1 MKKRLISLLLA
12 FSMML
17 TFLPAGAVS
26 AFAEGIA
33 DDTTKETLLKGGEN
47 ITDSGTYQLNG
58 TYKKGI
64 TINTTGSVVINVT
77 GNVTGN
83 LPDTSG
89 ALIYI
94 KNGTVTFNGN
104 GHTVTSTKVIYNEGG
119 NLTVQGGTYVCQAHD
134 YKADAS
140 CFALCSG
147 ENRIENVTIETDDEA
162 ITVALNCENAVIKK
176 SKITKKYEGWS
187 FGAIQCH
194 AANGNVELDD
204 VEVEAENGHALRF
217 TKGIITING
226 GTYTAKNGYVI
237 GPTDNENED
246 LNLTINGG
254 TFQGNDRYTVASF
267 GCYQGYRDRI
277 CNIQIHGGRFVGGQ
291 LLAFYGSSAKTLTID
306 GDTTFEST
314 GSTLDAVV
322 VGNGQLIFDSGTIEV
337 SGGSERSALRTFER
351 GEAIVNGGT
360 FKGAKYDIYERNRDV
375 YRGLPPCRVQLNAAT
390 FDDNV
395 CNVYLEEDRQIDV
408 AQNYTGQVTIECK
421 DPKDGRQL
429 TKATETDYQKN
440 LNLTSANEDYLVGYK
455 KTEDGKEYRCL
466 SKKVGVTINGLKS
479 EIKAEDQAEFTVTLT
494 HENSPGTGI
503 LTFGDKNSEIEYKD
517 EHGVYQRMPKD
528 GLPINL
534 ASDKNDYAFRIT
546 PKNAGEQTLTAAVVR
561 DAVEVGKD
569 SKDYTVAGRVHTT
582 VAIEGLDD
590 AVIKEGESKDFTVKV
605 DPKDDAKLGEAVI
618 DFGDKNSEIEYK
630 DENNEYKPMP
640 EGGLPI
646 DLGDVKEQ
654 YAFRITPKETGKQT
668 LTAAVKQDKNELATD
683 EKDFTVASRVHTT
696 VAIEGLED
704 AVIKEGESKDFTVK
718 VTPNDDANLGEAF
731 IDFGDKNSEIEYKD
745 KESGEYKPMPKDGL
759 KIGLGDGEVEREFRI
774 APKETGKQTLTAAV
788 KQDKKKLAKD
798 EKDFVVSEMPI
809 LTLKDGVITSVTVP
823 GKDGADPEDIT
834 EIVKKNANEDG
845 SFNVPEGATVS
856 VAFDKDAFADS
867 GLKFGHWDITGLDDP
882 NAYQNK
888 ESFDFTMPAKGVTLK
903 AMTQDASIEDDEP
916 DIVGPIVIG
925 TTVVVGGA
933 VLGYQAY
940 SLGAEFAG
948 KLMALPYFPSNRSA
962 LAMMLWEDAGKPMPE
977 SELLYPDV
985 GQEERD
991 MDLQHAAR
999 WAMENE
1005 LIPDLND
1012 EGTAPEE
1019 MKFYPDNAVSKID
1032 VLNAWQKAQELKQN
1046 A

>member
-26 AFAEGIA
+26 AFAEENTIDPEKDVLLQSG
-33 DDTTKETLLKGGEN
+33 DTINDKFIEEHDGATTYQMRDNYASGVTISASKKVTINITGNIDYNGALFNVLNSGNVMVENNKNYTVKGGARVVSLVQGT
-47 ITDSGTYQLNG
+47 ITVD
-58 TYKKGI
+58 
-64 TINTTGSVVINVT
+64 
-77 GNVTGN
+77 
-83 LPDTSG
+83 
-89 ALIYI
+89 
-94 KNGTVTFNGN
+94 
-104 GHTVTSTKVIYNEGG
+104 
-119 NLTVQGGTYVCQAHD
+119 GGTYYGSGTETFLNYRHNKGVMWLND
-134 YKADAS
+134 INVIAS
-140 CFALCSG
+140 
-147 ENRIENVTIETDDEA
+147 RD
-162 ITVALNCENAVIKK
+162 NAVNNQGGEVHIK
-176 SKITKKYEGWS
+176 
-187 FGAIQCH
+187 
-194 AANGNVELDD
+194 
-204 VEVEAENGHALRF
+204 
-217 TKGIITING
+217 G
-226 GTYTAKNGYVI
+226 GTYTSNSSPVI
-237 GPTDNENED
+237 YNQTWDRDAGGAELVGIMTLTDVTVESTSSGTGTGVGNSG
-246 LNLTINGG
+246 NLTITGGKVTAPGPALNTYPKGETTVESGDFSSTGDYAVRVYEKLYLKGGTFTAPNGSAIQSRDDSAYTEISG
-254 TFQGNDRYTVASF
+254 GTIKDSKVGVEVVKGSVDLKKTTFQGN
-267 GCYQGYRDRI
+267 
-277 CNIQIHGGRFVGGQ
+277 NIDIYLQEDQVI
-291 LLAFYGSSAKTLTID
+291 
-306 GDTTFEST
+306 
-314 GSTLDAVV
+314 
-322 VGNGQLIFDSGTIEV
+322 TIE
-337 SGGSERSALRTFER
+337 SS
-351 GEAIVNGGT
+351 
-360 FKGAKYDIYERNRDV
+360 FK
-375 YRGLPPCRVQLNAAT
+375 NAAT
-390 FDDNV
+390 
-395 CNVYLEEDRQIDV
+395 IDC
-408 AQNYTGQVTIECK
+408 A

-440 LNLTSANEDYLVGYK
+440 LNLTSANAGYLVGY

-466 SKKVGVTINGLKS
+466 SKKVGVTVSDLKGA
-479 EIKAEDQAEFTVTLT
+479 IKAEDPAEFTVTLD
-494 HENSPGTGI
+494 HEGSTGTGI
-503 LTFGDKNSEIEYKD
+503 LTFGDKNGEIEYKD
-517 EHGVYQRMPKD
+517 ENDKYVPMPND
-528 GLPINL
+528 GLPIDL
-534 ASDKNDYAFRIT
+534 ASDKNDYVFHIT

-569 SKDYTVAGRVHTT
+569 SETYHVAG
-582 VAIEGLDD
+582 
-590 AVIKEGESKDFTVKV
+590 
-605 DPKDDAKLGEAVI
+605 
-618 DFGDKNSEIEYK
+618 
-630 DENNEYKPMP
+630 
-640 EGGLPI
+640 
-646 DLGDVKEQ
+646 
-654 YAFRITPKETGKQT
+654 
-668 LTAAVKQDKNELATD
+668 
-683 EKDFTVASRVHTT
+683 RVHTT

-718 VTPNDDANLGEAF
+718 VTPNDDANLGEAV

-745 KESGEYKPMPKDGL
+745 ENGEYKPMLDNGL
-759 KIGLGDGEVEREFRI
+759 KINLKNGESKHEFRI
-774 APKETGKQTLTAAV
+774 TPKETGKQTLTAAV
-788 KQDKKKLAKD
+788 KQDKNELARD

-823 GKDGADPEDIT
+823 GKNGADPEDIT

-882 NAYQNK
+882 NAYQDK
-888 ESFDFTMPAKGVTLK
+888 ESFAFVMPAKGVTLK

-1019 MKFYPDNAVSKID
+1019 MKFFPANPVSKLD
-1032 VLNAWQKAQELKQN
+1032 VLNAWQKAQELKN
-1046 A
+1046 N

>member
-26 AFAEGIA
+26 AFAEENTIDPEKGVLLQSG
-33 DDTTKETLLKGGEN
+33 DTINDKFIEEHDGATTYQMRDNYASGVTISASKKVTINITGNIDYNGALFNVLNSGNVMVENNKNYTVKGGARVVSLVQGT
-47 ITDSGTYQLNG
+47 ITVD
-58 TYKKGI
+58 
-64 TINTTGSVVINVT
+64 
-77 GNVTGN
+77 
-83 LPDTSG
+83 
-89 ALIYI
+89 
-94 KNGTVTFNGN
+94 
-104 GHTVTSTKVIYNEGG
+104 
-119 NLTVQGGTYVCQAHD
+119 GGTYYGSGTETFLNYRHNKGVMWLND
-134 YKADAS
+134 INVIAS
-140 CFALCSG
+140 
-147 ENRIENVTIETDDEA
+147 RD
-162 ITVALNCENAVIKK
+162 NAVNNQGGEVHIK
-176 SKITKKYEGWS
+176 
-187 FGAIQCH
+187 
-194 AANGNVELDD
+194 
-204 VEVEAENGHALRF
+204 
-217 TKGIITING
+217 G
-226 GTYTAKNGYVI
+226 GTYTSNSSPVI
-237 GPTDNENED
+237 YNQTWDRDAGGAELVGIMTLTDVTVESTSSGTGTGVGNSG
-246 LNLTINGG
+246 NLTITGGKVTAPGPALNTYPKGETTVESGDFSSTGDYAVRVYEKLYLKGGTFTAPNGSAIQSRDDSAYTEISG
-254 TFQGNDRYTVASF
+254 GTIKDSKVGVEVVKGSVDLKKTTFQGN
-267 GCYQGYRDRI
+267 
-277 CNIQIHGGRFVGGQ
+277 NIDIYLQEDQVI
-291 LLAFYGSSAKTLTID
+291 
-306 GDTTFEST
+306 
-314 GSTLDAVV
+314 
-322 VGNGQLIFDSGTIEV
+322 TIE
-337 SGGSERSALRTFER
+337 SS
-351 GEAIVNGGT
+351 
-360 FKGAKYDIYERNRDV
+360 FK
-375 YRGLPPCRVQLNAAT
+375 NAAT
-390 FDDNV
+390 
-395 CNVYLEEDRQIDV
+395 IDC
-408 AQNYTGQVTIECK
+408 A

-440 LNLTSANEDYLVGYK
+440 LNLTSANAGYLVGY

-466 SKKVGVTINGLKS
+466 SKKVGVTVSDLKGA
-479 EIKAEDQAEFTVTLT
+479 IKAEDPAEFTVTLD
-494 HENSPGTGI
+494 HEGSTGTGI
-503 LTFGDKNSEIEYKD
+503 LTFGDKNGEIEYKD
-517 EHGVYQRMPKD
+517 ENDKYVPMPND
-528 GLPINL
+528 GLPIDL
-534 ASDKNDYAFRIT
+534 ASDKNDYVFHIT

-569 SKDYTVAGRVHTT
+569 SETYHVAGRVHTT
-582 VAIEGLDD
+582 VAIEGL
-590 AVIKEGESKDFTVKV
+590 
-605 DPKDDAKLGEAVI
+605 
-618 DFGDKNSEIEYK
+618 
-630 DENNEYKPMP
+630 EN
-640 EGGLPI
+640 
-646 DLGDVKEQ
+646 
-654 YAFRITPKETGKQT
+654 
-668 LTAAVKQDKNELATD
+668 
-683 EKDFTVASRVHTT
+683 
-696 VAIEGLED
+696 

-718 VTPNDDANLGEAF
+718 VTPNDDAKLGEAF
-731 IDFGDKNSEIEYKD
+731 IDFGDKNGEIEYKG
-745 KESGEYKPMPKDGL
+745 ENGEYKPMPEGGL
-759 KIGLGDGEVEREFRI
+759 KIDLGDGEVEREFRI

-788 KQDKKKLAKD
+788 KQDKNELAKD
-798 EKDFVVSEMPI
+798 EKDFVVSEMPV

-823 GKDGADPEDIT
+823 GKNGADPEDIT

-882 NAYQNK
+882 NAYQDK
-888 ESFDFTMPAKGVTLK
+888 ESFAFEMPAKGVTLK

-1032 VLNAWQKAQELKQN
+1032 VLKAWQKAQELKQN

>member
-26 AFAEGIA
+26 AFAEENTIDPEKGV
-33 DDTTKETLLKGGEN
+33 LLKSGDIINDTFIEEHDGATTYQMRNAYTSGVTISASEKVTIN
-47 ITDSGTYQLNG
+47 ITGNIDYNG
-58 TYKKGI
+58 TLF
-64 TINTTGSVVINVT
+64 NVS
-77 GNVTGN
+77 N
-83 LPDTSG
+83 
-89 ALIYI
+89 
-94 KNGTVTFNGN
+94 
-104 GHTVTSTKVIYNEGG
+104 
-119 NLTVQGGTYVCQAHD
+119 
-134 YKADAS
+134 
-140 CFALCSG
+140 
-147 ENRIENVTIETDDEA
+147 
-162 ITVALNCENAVIKK
+162 
-176 SKITKKYEGWS
+176 
-187 FGAIQCH
+187 
-194 AANGNVELDD
+194 NGNVM
-204 VEVEAENGHALRF
+204 VENGANYVVEGGARIVTLF
-217 TKGIITING
+217 QGTITING
-226 GTYTAKNGYVI
+226 GTYYGSGTETFLNWRYNKGVMWLNDINVI
-237 GPTDNENED
+237 ASGDNAVNNQGGEVHIKGGTYTSNSSPVIYNQTWDRDEGVAELVGTMTLTDVTVESTSSGKGTGVLNTG
-246 LNLTINGG
+246 NLTITGGKVTAPGPALNAYFKGETTVESGDFSSTMDCAVRVYGKLYLKGGTFTAPNGSAIQSG
-254 TFQGNDRYTVASF
+254 DDSAYTEISGGTIKDSKVGVKVVKGSVDLKKTTFQGN
-267 GCYQGYRDRI
+267 
-277 CNIQIHGGRFVGGQ
+277 NIDIYLQEDQVI
-291 LLAFYGSSAKTLTID
+291 
-306 GDTTFEST
+306 
-314 GSTLDAVV
+314 
-322 VGNGQLIFDSGTIEV
+322 TIE
-337 SGGSERSALRTFER
+337 SS
-351 GEAIVNGGT
+351 
-360 FKGAKYDIYERNRDV
+360 FK
-375 YRGLPPCRVQLNAAT
+375 NAAI
-390 FDDNV
+390 
-395 CNVYLEEDRQIDV
+395 IDC
-408 AQNYTGQVTIECK
+408 A

-429 TKATETDYQKN
+429 TTATTGAKYQKD
-440 LNLTSANEDYLVGYK
+440 LNLTSANEGYLVGY

-466 SKKVGVTINGLKS
+466 SKKVGVTISGLDG
-479 EIKAEDQAEFTVTLT
+479 EIKAEDTAEFTVTLT
-494 HENSPGTGI
+494 HENSTGIGI

-517 EHGVYQRMPKD
+517 KNGAYQPMPKD
-528 GLPINL
+528 GLEVDL
-534 ASDKNDYAFRIT
+534 SGDKNDYVFHIT
-546 PKNAGEQTLTAAVVR
+546 PKNAGEQKLTAAVVR
-561 DAVEVGKD
+561 DAVELGTAD
-569 SKDYTVAGRVHTT
+569 KDYTVAGRVHTT
-582 VAIEGLDD
+582 VTIEGLKD

-605 DPKDDAKLGEAVI
+605 DPKDDAKLGKAAI

-630 DENNEYKPMP
+630 DE
-640 EGGLPI
+640 
-646 DLGDVKEQ
+646 
-654 YAFRITPKETGKQT
+654 
-668 LTAAVKQDKNELATD
+668 
-683 EKDFTVASRVHTT
+683 
-696 VAIEGLED
+696 
-704 AVIKEGESKDFTVK
+704 
-718 VTPNDDANLGEAF
+718 
-731 IDFGDKNSEIEYKD
+731 
-745 KESGEYKPMPKDGL
+745 ESGEYKPMPEGGL

-788 KQDKKKLAKD
+788 KQGENELARD

-823 GKDGADPEDIT
+823 GKNGADPEDIT

-882 NAYQNK
+882 NAYQDK
-888 ESFDFTMPAKGVTLK
+888 ESFAFVMPAKAVILK

-985 GQEERD
+985 GQEEQD

>member
-47 ITDSGTYQLNG
+47 ITTAGTYQL
-58 TYKKGI
+58 KGPYTQGI
-64 TINTTGSVVINVT
+64 KINTTGSVVINVT
-77 GNVTGN
+77 GNVTVTAPEN
-83 LPDTSG
+83 DNNFDFITIEKADSVTINDDAQYPV
-89 ALIYI
+89 
-94 KNGTVTFNGN
+94 TVIG
-104 GHTVTSTKVIYNEGG
+104 GSVISNDGE
-119 NLTVQGGTYVCQAHD
+119 NLTVNGGKY
-134 YKADAS
+134 S
-140 CFALCSG
+140 CSG
-147 ENRIENVTIETDDEA
+147 NSSAFTLSNGINLVKNVTIESKYDA
-162 ITVALNCENAVIKK
+162 IDVTYNCDSAVIEN
-176 SKITKKYEGWS
+176 SEITKQYEGS
-187 FGAIQCH
+187 AYEGGIVCRTT
-194 AANGNVELDD
+194 NGTLDLD
-204 VEVEAENGHALRF
+204 HVTVHAL
-217 TKGIITING
+217 KGNALELVCGTITIEEGKYTASDGGFAIRAYPENDDAIDLTITG
-226 GTYTAKNGYVI
+226 GTYISKSEYAVAG
-237 GPTDNENED
+237 
-246 LNLTINGG
+246 LTCYGHKWSKRSNIKINGSKLI
-254 TFQGNDRYTVASF
+254 GNNQALWFEGD
-267 GCYQGYRDRI
+267 
-277 CNIQIHGGRFVGGQ
+277 
-291 LLAFYGSSAKTLTID
+291 SAGTLTID
-306 GDTTFEST
+306 GNTTLQST
-314 GSTLDAVV
+314 GGTRDAVV

-429 TKATETDYQKN
+429 TKATETNYQEK
-440 LNLTSANEDYLVGYK
+440 LNLTSANAGYLVGYR
-455 KTEDGKEYRCL
+455 KTADGKGEYRCL
-466 SKKVGVTINGLKS
+466 SKEVGVTINGLKS
-479 EIKAEDQAEFTVTLT
+479 EIKAEDPAEFTVTLT
-494 HENSPGTGI
+494 HENSTGTGI
-503 LTFGDKNSEIEYKD
+503 LTFGDKNSEIEYQD
-517 EHGVYQRMPKD
+517 DNGVYHPMPPAGREID
-528 GLPINL
+528 LESG
-534 ASDKNDYAFRIT
+534 KNQYTFRIT
-546 PKNAGEQTLTAAVVR
+546 PQNAGAQKLTAAVVR
-561 DAVEVGKD
+561 DAVEVGTD
-569 SKDYTVAGRVHTT
+569 SKDYTVAG
-582 VAIEGLDD
+582 
-590 AVIKEGESKDFTVKV
+590 
-605 DPKDDAKLGEAVI
+605 
-618 DFGDKNSEIEYK
+618 
-630 DENNEYKPMP
+630 
-640 EGGLPI
+640 
-646 DLGDVKEQ
+646 
-654 YAFRITPKETGKQT
+654 
-668 LTAAVKQDKNELATD
+668 
-683 EKDFTVASRVHTT
+683 RVHTT

-718 VTPNDDANLGEAF
+718 VTPNDDAKLGEAF
-731 IDFGDKNSEIEYKD
+731 IDFGNKNSEIEYKD
-745 KESGEYKPMPKDGL
+745 KNGEYKPMPEGGL
-759 KIGLGDGEVEREFRI
+759 KINLGDGEVEREFRI

-788 KQDKKKLAKD
+788 KQDKNELAKD

-882 NAYQNK
+882 NAYQDK
-888 ESFDFTMPAKGVTLK
+888 ESFAFEMPAKAVTLK

-1019 MKFYPDNAVSKID
+1019 MKFYPDNTVSKID

>member
-26 AFAEGIA
+26 AFAEENTIDPEKGVLLKSGDIIN
-33 DDTTKETLLKGGEN
+33 DTFIEEHDGATTYQMRNAYTSGVTISASEKVTINITGNIDYNETLF
-47 ITDSGTYQLNG
+47 
-58 TYKKGI
+58 
-64 TINTTGSVVINVT
+64 NVS
-77 GNVTGN
+77 N
-83 LPDTSG
+83 
-89 ALIYI
+89 
-94 KNGTVTFNGN
+94 
-104 GHTVTSTKVIYNEGG
+104 
-119 NLTVQGGTYVCQAHD
+119 
-134 YKADAS
+134 
-140 CFALCSG
+140 
-147 ENRIENVTIETDDEA
+147 
-162 ITVALNCENAVIKK
+162 
-176 SKITKKYEGWS
+176 
-187 FGAIQCH
+187 
-194 AANGNVELDD
+194 NGNVM
-204 VEVEAENGHALRF
+204 VENGANYVVEGGARIVTLF
-217 TKGIITING
+217 QGTITING
-226 GTYTAKNGYVI
+226 GTYYGSGTETFLNWRYNKGVMWLNDINVI
-237 GPTDNENED
+237 ASGDNAVNNQGGKVHIKGGTYTSNSSPVIYNQTWDRDAGVAELVGIMTLTDVTVESTSSGKGTGVLNTG
-246 LNLTINGG
+246 NLTITGGKVTAPGPALNSYLKGETTVESGDFSSTRDCAVRVYEKLYLKGGTFTAPNGSAIQSG
-254 TFQGNDRYTVASF
+254 DDSAYTEISGGTIKDSKVGVKVVKGSVDLKKTTFQGN
-267 GCYQGYRDRI
+267 
-277 CNIQIHGGRFVGGQ
+277 NIDIYLQEDQVI
-291 LLAFYGSSAKTLTID
+291 
-306 GDTTFEST
+306 
-314 GSTLDAVV
+314 
-322 VGNGQLIFDSGTIEV
+322 TIE
-337 SGGSERSALRTFER
+337 SS
-351 GEAIVNGGT
+351 
-360 FKGAKYDIYERNRDV
+360 FK
-375 YRGLPPCRVQLNAAT
+375 NAAT
-390 FDDNV
+390 
-395 CNVYLEEDRQIDV
+395 IDC
-408 AQNYTGQVTIECK
+408 A

-429 TKATETDYQKN
+429 TTATTGKYQKD
-440 LNLTSANEDYLVGYK
+440 LNLTSANEGYLVGY

-466 SKKVGVTINGLKS
+466 SKKVGVTVSDLKS
-479 EIKAEDQAEFTVTLT
+479 EIKAEDSAEFTVTLT
-494 HENSPGTGI
+494 YKDSTGTGI
-503 LTFGDKNSEIEYKD
+503 LTFGDKNGEIEYKD
-517 EHGVYQRMPKD
+517 KNGEYKPMPDD
-528 GLPINL
+528 GLPIINL

-546 PKNAGEQTLTAAVVR
+546 PKKAGDQKLTAAVVR

-569 SKDYTVAGRVHTT
+569 SETYHVAGRVHTT
-582 VAIEGLDD
+582 VTIEGLEN

-605 DPKDDAKLGEAVI
+605 D
-618 DFGDKNSEIEYK
+618 
-630 DENNEYKPMP
+630 
-640 EGGLPI
+640 
-646 DLGDVKEQ
+646 
-654 YAFRITPKETGKQT
+654 
-668 LTAAVKQDKNELATD
+668 
-683 EKDFTVASRVHTT
+683 
-696 VAIEGLED
+696 
-704 AVIKEGESKDFTVK
+704 
-718 VTPNDDANLGEAF
+718 PNDDANLGEAF

-745 KESGEYKPMPKDGL
+745 ETGAYQSMPEGGL
-759 KIGLGDGEVEREFRI
+759 KINLRNGEVEHEFRI
-774 APKETGKQTLTAAV
+774 APKETGEQTLTAAV
-788 KQDKKKLAKD
+788 KKGENKLATD

-823 GKDGADPEDIT
+823 GKNGADPEDIT

-845 SFNVPEGATVS
+845 SFHVPEGATVS

-882 NAYQNK
+882 NAYQDK
-888 ESFDFTMPAKGVTLK
+888 ESFAFVMPAKAVTLK

>member
-26 AFAEGIA
+26 AFAEGTA
-33 DDTTKETLLKGGEN
+33 DDTTKETLLRGGET
-47 ITDSGTYQLNG
+47 ITGSGTYQLNG

-64 TINTTGSVVINVT
+64 TINTEGTVVINVT
-77 GNVTGN
+77 GNVTGE
-83 LPDTSG
+83 LPH
-89 ALIYI
+89 IEW
-94 KNGTVTFNGN
+94 GTVIPLISIQAGTVNFNGDSRY
-104 GHTVTSTKVIYNEGG
+104 TVTNNQVICNDGG
-119 NLTVQGGTYVCQAHD
+119 NLTVNGGKYVCKKHPYERD
-134 YKADAS
+134 
-140 CFALCSG
+140 ALCFSLG
-147 ENRIENVTIETDDEA
+147 RGRNLIENVTIETDCGA
-162 ITVALNCENAVIKK
+162 ISLGSNGENAVIKS
-176 SKITKKYEGWS
+176 SKITAKWAARD
-187 FGAIQCH
+187 GAIFCRPNNKM
-194 AANGNVELDD
+194 AVMELDD
-204 VEVEAENGHALRF
+204 VEVEAEEGDALLVETGTVTVNGGNYKSGQGCAIGTRANSDVDLDL
-217 TKGIITING
+217 TING
-226 GTYTAKNGYVI
+226 GTYQGYNY
-237 GPTDNENED
+237 DW
-246 LNLTINGG
+246 
-254 TFQGNDRYTVASF
+254 TVADF
-267 GCYQGYRDRI
+267 GCHGHPRDPRE
-277 CNIQIHGGRFVGGQ
+277 CNIHIYGSTFVGGR
-291 LLAFYGSSAKTLTID
+291 LLRFYGDYAKTLTID
-306 GDTTFEST
+306 DDTTFQSMGGT
-314 GSTLDAVV
+314 RDAVV
-322 VGNGQLIFDSGTIEV
+322 VGDGQLIFNSGTIEV
-337 SGGSERSALRTFER
+337 SGGSQRSALCTFEK

-360 FKGAKYDIYERNRDV
+360 FKGAKCDIYEQNDD
-375 YRGLPPCRVQLNAAT
+375 YRVSPDRVHLLKNAT

-395 CNVYLEEDRQIDV
+395 CNVYLEKDLQIDV
-408 AQNYTGQVTIECK
+408 AQSYTGQVTIECA

-429 TKATETDYQKN
+429 TKATETDYQKD
-440 LNLTSANEDYLVGYK
+440 LNLTSANAGYLVGYK
-455 KTEDGKEYRCL
+455 TKGGKEYRCL
-466 SKKVGVTINGLKS
+466 SKKVGVTI
-479 EIKAEDQAEFTVTLT
+479 
-494 HENSPGTGI
+494 
-503 LTFGDKNSEIEYKD
+503 
-517 EHGVYQRMPKD
+517 
-528 GLPINL
+528 
-534 ASDKNDYAFRIT
+534 
-546 PKNAGEQTLTAAVVR
+546 
-561 DAVEVGKD
+561 
-569 SKDYTVAGRVHTT
+569 
-582 VAIEGLDD
+582 EGLEN

-605 DPKDDAKLGEAVI
+605 DPKDDANLDEAIIDFGNKNSEIEYQDKNGEYKPMPEGGLKIGLGDGEVEHEFRITPKETGKQTLTAAVVRDDVELGTAEEGFTVTGRVHTTVTIEGLENAVIKEGESKDFTVKVDPKDDANLGKAVI

-646 DLGDVKEQ
+646 DLSKVKEQ
-654 YAFRITPKETGKQT
+654 YTFRITPKETGKQT
-668 LTAAVKQDKNELATD
+668 LTAAVKQDKNELA
-683 EKDFTVASRVHTT
+683 R
-696 VAIEGLED
+696 
-704 AVIKEGESKDFTVK
+704 
-718 VTPNDDANLGEAF
+718 
-731 IDFGDKNSEIEYKD
+731 
-745 KESGEYKPMPKDGL
+745 
-759 KIGLGDGEVEREFRI
+759 
-774 APKETGKQTLTAAV
+774 
-788 KQDKKKLAKD
+788 D
-798 EKDFVVSEMPI
+798 EKDFVVPEMPI
-809 LTLKDGVITSVTVP
+809 LTLKDGVITSVTVS

-882 NAYQNK
+882 NAYQDK
-888 ESFDFTMPAKGVTLK
+888 ESFDFVMPAKAVTLK

>member
-26 AFAEGIA
+26 AFAEENTIDPEKGV
-33 DDTTKETLLKGGEN
+33 LLKSGDTINDKFIVDHNGATTYQMRNNYASGVTISASEKVTIN
-47 ITDSGTYQLNG
+47 ITGNIDYNGTLFYVSDSGNVMVENNKNYTV
-58 TYKKGI
+58 KG
-64 TINTTGSVVINVT
+64 GARVVS
-77 GNVTGN
+77 
-83 LPDTSG
+83 L
-89 ALIYI
+89 
-94 KNGTVTFNGN
+94 
-104 GHTVTSTKVIYNEGG
+104 
-119 NLTVQGGTYVCQAHD
+119 VQGT
-134 YKADAS
+134 
-140 CFALCSG
+140 
-147 ENRIENVTIETDDEA
+147 
-162 ITVALNCENAVIKK
+162 ITV
-176 SKITKKYEGWS
+176 
-187 FGAIQCH
+187 
-194 AANGNVELDD
+194 
-204 VEVEAENGHALRF
+204 
-217 TKGIITING
+217 NG
-226 GTYTAKNGYVI
+226 GTYYGSGTETFLNYRHNKGVMWLNDINVI
-237 GPTDNENED
+237 ASRDNAVNNQGGEVHIKGGTYTSNSSPVIYNQTWDRDAGGAELVGIMTLTDVTVESISSGTGTGVGNSG
-246 LNLTINGG
+246 NLTITGGKVTAPGPALNTYPKGETTVESGDFSSTGDYAVRVYGKLYLKGGTFTAPNGSAIQSRNDSAYTEISG
-254 TFQGNDRYTVASF
+254 GTIKDSKVGVEVVKGSVDLKKTTFQGND
-267 GCYQGYRDRI
+267 
-277 CNIQIHGGRFVGGQ
+277 
-291 LLAFYGSSAKTLTID
+291 ID
-306 GDTTFEST
+306 IYLQEDQ
-314 GSTLDAVV
+314 V
-322 VGNGQLIFDSGTIEV
+322 ITIE
-337 SGGSERSALRTFER
+337 SS
-351 GEAIVNGGT
+351 
-360 FKGAKYDIYERNRDV
+360 FK
-375 YRGLPPCRVQLNAAT
+375 NAAT
-390 FDDNV
+390 
-395 CNVYLEEDRQIDV
+395 IDC
-408 AQNYTGQVTIECK
+408 A

-429 TKATETDYQKN
+429 TTSTTGKYQKD
-440 LNLTSANEDYLVGYK
+440 LNLTSANEDYLVGY

-466 SKKVGVTINGLKS
+466 SKKVGVTISGLDG
-479 EIKAEDQAEFTVTLT
+479 EIKAEDPAEFTVTLT
-494 HENSPGTGI
+494 HENSTGTGT

-517 EHGVYQRMPKD
+517 ENGEYKPMLD
-528 GLPINL
+528 NGLKINL
-534 ASDKNDYAFRIT
+534 GDGETKHEFRIA
-546 PKNAGEQTLTAAVVR
+546 PKETGKQTLTAAVVR

-569 SKDYTVAGRVHTT
+569 SKGYTVAGRVHTT
-582 VAIEGLDD
+582 VAIEGL
-590 AVIKEGESKDFTVKV
+590 
-605 DPKDDAKLGEAVI
+605 
-618 DFGDKNSEIEYK
+618 
-630 DENNEYKPMP
+630 EN
-640 EGGLPI
+640 
-646 DLGDVKEQ
+646 
-654 YAFRITPKETGKQT
+654 
-668 LTAAVKQDKNELATD
+668 
-683 EKDFTVASRVHTT
+683 
-696 VAIEGLED
+696 

-731 IDFGDKNSEIEYKD
+731 IDFGDKNSEIEYQD
-745 KESGEYKPMPKDGL
+745 ENGEYQPMPEGGL
-759 KIGLGDGEVEREFRI
+759 PINLGDVKEPYAFRI
-774 APKETGKQTLTAAV
+774 TPKETGKQTLTAVV
-788 KQDKKKLAKD
+788 KKGENELARD

-888 ESFDFTMPAKGVTLK
+888 ESFAFVMPAKGVTLK

-999 WAMENE
+999 WAMEND
-1005 LIPDLND
+1005 LVPDLND

-1019 MKFYPDNAVSKID
+1019 MKFYPDNTVSKID